1 MADQKSAHLKKEMKK
16 CKDALSKE
24 QKRIEGSHIHLRKE
38 LDSITKIIKEI
49 KDSGNISRL

>member
-49 KDSGNISRL
+49 KDSGIILSL